1 MHEQSLESFQVFPCE
16 LPVWGFAVWAAS
28 VRFSVGC
35 QLGVLQYIGRQ
46 FGVLPYG
53 LPDLGFAVWAAS
65 VGIYYNVGCQFG
77 VLQCPL
83 LVLGFAVPAVS
94 FGVAF
99 AFTVFDRYNVW
110 GQHWF
115 DTRSGATRF
124 GVFSVTTN
132 TSSSFSS
139 PIRGYR

>member
-1 MHEQSLESFQVFPCE
+1 M
-16 LPVWGFAVWAAS
+16 GFC
-28 VRFSVGC
+28 RVGC
-35 QLGVLQYIGRQ
+35 HIW
-46 FGVLPYG
+46 VLPYG
-53 LPDLGFAVWAAS
+53 LTDLGFAVLAAS
-65 VGIYYNVGCQFG
+65 VGFYYNVGCQFWF
-77 VLQCPL
+77 LQCL
-83 LVLGFAVPAVS
+83 LPVLGFAVPAAS

-115 DTRSGATRF
+115 DTRSRARRF
-124 GVFSVTTN
+124 GVFSVTTD